1 MHLDKATPRTAT
13 ADGGG
18 PAEPS
23 AGARLHRPRAN
34 GAKAH
39 PPEALGHELR
49 VEARRSIPL
58 DAAEALRLMATVS
71 LGRLVFTRQA
81 LPTVRP
87 VSHLLDDGHIVIR
100 TPDAAAL
107 LPRGLP
113 DGGPGVVV
121 AYEAGSLDPRTHLG
135 WSVSVTG
142 YALPV
147 EDAADLERYRSLL
160 RPLGPSHA
168 QRPVRIRPELIS
180 GVLLVREDGGAD

>member
-1 MHLDKATPRTAT
+1 MHLEKATPRTAT
-13 ADGGG
+13 ASGGG

-23 AGARLHRPRAN
+23 PGARPH
-34 GAKAH
+34 H
-39 PPEALGHELR
+39 PEALGPELR
-49 VEARRSIPL
+49 PEARRSIPL

-71 LGRLVFTRQA
+71 LGRLVYTRQA

-160 RPLGPSHA
+160 RPLGPPHV
-168 QRPVRIRPELIS
+168 QRPVRIRPELIN